1 MEILVTGGA
10 GFVGSHLV
18 EALVDADHRV
28 RVLDDFATGHRE
40 NLAHLTNQVEWIE
53 GSILDPA
60 TLRKA
65 IEGIGVV
72 FHQAAIPSVPR
83 SVDNPSLSH
92 EVNATGTLNVLTAA
106 RNAGVRRLVYASS
119 SSAYGV
125 AHGGARVETMP
136 PQPLSPYA
144 VSKLAGEHY
153 CQAFAHVYGLET
165 VCLRYFNVFGPRQD
179 PDSPYAA
186 VIPRFISALLADR
199 PLTIYGDGTQTRDF
213 TYVGNVVSAN
223 MLAMAAPA
231 VSGEVFNV
239 GCGQQTSLNELASQ
253 LAQIAG
259 AKPRIER
266 LPPRSGDLPHS
277 LANITKARSLLGF
290 EPKFGLSEGLQRT
303 WEYFLGLPAN
313 QRLARSSCL
322 AESPARC
329 ASGD

>member
-1 MEILVTGGA
+1 
-10 GFVGSHLV
+10 
-18 EALVDADHRV
+18 
-28 RVLDDFATGHRE
+28 
-40 NLAHLTNQVEWIE
+40 
-53 GSILDPA
+53 
-60 TLRKA
+60 
-65 IEGIGVV
+65 
-72 FHQAAIPSVPR
+72 
-83 SVDNPSLSH
+83 
-92 EVNATGTLNVLTAA
+92 VNATGTLNVLTAA